1 MSVRSAVDGFEALRE
16 ALALEGGTLATVASA
31 PASAGG
37 GEEPGPVQLAIDG
50 PRARGRE
57 DDYELLLE
65 MIAEGVLLHYGRARV
80 GTGEDADLA
89 LLLGD
94 QLFALGLTRLAALG
108 DLEAIREL
116 ADVISLISEAG
127 AAGDDELVDAI
138 WAAGCVAVGWGGD
151 HAYEQAKASV
161 RDGGCEALG
170 ELRDA
175 VFRLTDGS
183 QGNPTGPPAARP
195 RYPLP
200 RRP

>member
-1 MSVRSAVDGFEALRE
+1 MRSAVDGFQALRD
-16 ALALEGGTLATVASA
+16 ALALEGGTLAAAASA
-31 PASAGG
+31 SNGTTAGEG
-37 GEEPGPVQLAIDG
+37 PGPVQRGIAG

-57 DDYELLLE
+57 NDYELLLE

-80 GTGEDADLA
+80 GVGQDADLA

-138 WAAGCVAVGWGGD
+138 WAAGCAAVGWGGD
-151 HAYEQAKASV
+151 PRYEQAKANV
-161 RDGGCEALG
+161 RDGAPEGLR

-175 VFRLTDGS
+175 VLRLTRES
-183 QGNPTGPPAARP
+183 QANPTGSPTARP
-195 RYPLP
+195 RYP
-200 RRP
+200 